1 MPDFLGDGVEMVDV
15 RIDAELQN
23 VVINGVDEAVR
34 QKLISRFGIE
44 VESWFDALPDVLA
57 ALAATWHID
66 LGAPIPRGSM
76 SVVLRCRTEHHR
88 PAVLKISPDRLR
100 IATETRSL
108 RQWKTDRTPTVL
120 AADEHAGALLMEAI
134 EPGTPLVVSGKQPAV
149 EEVGE
154 LLTSLHATGDVG
166 GSYPTVADRCRHL
179 FASGAKPYER
189 QPRLADVVPPLL
201 YERGR
206 RLAQQ
211 LTEGGLPTVLLH
223 GDLTPSN
230 LLDGGPERGLVAI
243 DPAPCVGDAA
253 FDAVDLLLWQAADV
267 ETIEARAERL
277 AAATGY
283 SADRLLAWCTAY
295 AGMVALEL
303 AESSGA
309 SPRALETLTT
319 LANRAP
325 AVPRAPTGD
334 LPGRRNTPSA
344 PPTADPS
351 DR

>member
-1 MPDFLGDGVEMVDV
+1 M
-15 RIDAELQN
+15 N
-23 VVINGVDEAVR
+23 HVDEAVR
-34 QKLISRFGIE
+34 QKLISRFGSE
-44 VESWFDALPDVLA
+44 VESWFDTLPDVLA
-57 ALAATWHID
+57 ALAATWRID

-76 SVVLRCRTEHHR
+76 SVVLRCRTEDHR
-88 PAVLKISPDRLR
+88 PAVLKISPDRAR

-108 RQWKTDRTPTVL
+108 RQWNTDRTPTVL

-134 EPGTPLVVSGKQPAV
+134 EPGTPLAVSGRHPKI
-149 EEVGE
+149 EEVGD
-154 LLTSLHATGDVG
+154 LLTSVHATGDVRR
-166 GSYPTVADRCRHL
+166 SYPTVADRCRHL
-179 FASGAKPYER
+179 FVSGAKPYER
-189 QPRLADVVPPLL
+189 QRRLTDIVPPAL

-206 RLAQQ
+206 RLAEQ
-211 LTEGGLPTVLLH
+211 LAEDGLPAVLLH

-230 LLDGGPERGLVAI
+230 LLDGGGERGLVAI

-253 FDAVDLLLWQAADV
+253 FDAVDLLLWQAEDV

-303 AESSGA
+303 AESPDA
-309 SPRALETLTT
+309 SPTGLEALTK
-319 LANRAP
+319 LANCAP
-325 AVPRAPTGD
+325 AVPRTPTGD
-334 LPGRRNTPSA
+334 LPDRRNRPSA
-344 PPTADPS
+344 PPTSDPS

>member
-1 MPDFLGDGVEMVDV
+1 V
-15 RIDAELQN
+15 N
-23 VVINGVDEAVR
+23 HVDEAVR
-34 QKLISRFGIE
+34 QRLISRFGSE
-44 VESWFDALPDVLA
+44 VESWFETLPDVLA
-57 ALAATWHID
+57 VLAATWRID
-66 LGAPIPRGSM
+66 LGAPVPRGSM
-76 SVVLRCRTEHHR
+76 SVVLRCRTEDHR

-100 IATETRSL
+100 IATEVRSL
-108 RQWKTDRTPTVL
+108 RQWNTDRTPTVL

-134 EPGTPLVVSGKQPAV
+134 EPGTPLVVSGKQAAV
-149 EEVGE
+149 DEVGG

-189 QPRLADVVPPLL
+189 QPRLADVVPPPL

-206 RLAQQ
+206 RLAEQ
-211 LTEGGLPTVLLH
+211 LAEDGLPTVLLH

-230 LLDGGPERGLVAI
+230 LLDGGAERGLVAV

-253 FDAVDLLLWQAADV
+253 FDAVDLLLWQAEDV

-283 SADRLLAWCTAY
+283 STDRLLAWCTAY

-303 AESSGA
+303 AESPDA
-309 SPRALETLTT
+309 SPTAVETLTT
-319 LANRAP
+319 LAD
-325 AVPRAPTGD
+325 RAPTVPRTPTGA
-334 LPGRRNTPSA
+334 LPDRRNKPSA
-344 PPTADPS
+344 RPTADPS

>member
-1 MPDFLGDGVEMVDV
+1 M
-15 RIDAELQN
+15 RH
-23 VVINGVDEAVR
+23 VDEAVR
-34 QKLISRFGIE
+34 QRLISRFGIE
-44 VESWFDALPDVLA
+44 VESWFDTLPDVLA

-76 SVVLRCRTEHHR
+76 SVVVRCRTEDHR
-88 PAVLKISPDRLR
+88 RAVLKISPDRVR
-100 IATETRSL
+100 IATETQAL
-108 RQWKTDRTPTVL
+108 RQWTTDRTPTVL
-120 AADEHAGALLMEAI
+120 AADEHAGALLIEAT
-134 EPGTPLVVSGKQPAV
+134 EPGTPLVLSGRQPAV

-154 LLTSLHATGDVG
+154 LLTSLHTTGDVR

-189 QPRLADVVPPLL
+189 QPRLAAVVPPAL

-206 RLAQQ
+206 RLAEQ
-211 LTEGGLPTVLLH
+211 LAKDGLSRVLLH

-230 LLDGGPERGLVAI
+230 LLDGGAERGLVAI

-253 FDAVDLLLWQAADV
+253 FDAVDLLLWQAEDV

-277 AAATGY
+277 AAATSY
-283 SADRLLAWCTAY
+283 RADRLLAWCTAY

-303 AESSGA
+303 AEASDA
-309 SPRALETLTT
+309 SPMTLEALTT

-325 AVPRAPTGD
+325 AARRTPTGD
-334 LPGRRNTPSA
+334 LPDRRNKPSA
-344 PPTADPS
+344 RPTADPS
-351 DR
+351 GR